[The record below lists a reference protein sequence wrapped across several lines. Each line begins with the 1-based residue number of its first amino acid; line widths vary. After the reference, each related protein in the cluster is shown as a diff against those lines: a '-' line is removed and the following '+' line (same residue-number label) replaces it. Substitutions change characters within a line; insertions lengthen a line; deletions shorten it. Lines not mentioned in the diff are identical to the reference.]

1 MPSVTIQEAQAQ
13 LPALIERLTPGEEL
27 LITRDQ
33 QTVARLVAEPVKRQE
48 PRKPGGGV
56 GIIKIIQEDDAH
68 LEDFK
73 EYMP

>member
-1 MPSVTIQEAQAQ
+1 MVYVTLEEAQAQ
-13 LPALIERLTPGEEL
+13 LPSLIDHLLPGEEL
-27 LITRDQ
+27 RITRGDE
-33 QTVARLVAEPVKRQE
+33 TVARLIAEKPRSKQ
-48 PRKPGGGV
+48 PRKPGGGI